1 MYCNRQMVQLSGGRV
16 VDQVLFCLVELEET
30 HSAIFVNLLLLRK
43 GFPGASNSKEF
54 ACNVEDLGLI
64 PGLGR
69 SPEGGHG
76 NPPQYSCQNNSMDRG
91 AWWDTVH
98 GAAKSQTD

>member
-30 HSAIFVNLLLLRK
+30 HSAIFVNLILLRK

-54 ACNVEDLGLI
+54 ACSVEDLGLI